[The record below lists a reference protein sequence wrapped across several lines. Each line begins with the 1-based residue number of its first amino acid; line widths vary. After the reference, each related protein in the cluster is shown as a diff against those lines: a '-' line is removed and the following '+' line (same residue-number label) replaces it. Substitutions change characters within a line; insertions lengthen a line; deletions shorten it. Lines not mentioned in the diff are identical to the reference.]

1 MHPDDAETTRADV
14 ELEDRY
20 GSVTDCTG
28 RILVYDLENADA
40 WVRSSEILDLE
51 ECA

>member
-1 MHPDDAETTRADV
+1 MYADDAETTGADV

-40 WVRSSEILDLE
+40 WVRSETALELDE
-51 ECA
+51 WA

>member
-1 MHPDDAETTRADV
+1 MDADDAETTRSDL

-28 RILVYDLENADA
+28 RLLVYDRENADA
-40 WVRSSEILDLE
+40 WVRSSESFGLAE
-51 ECA
+51 WA